1 MLDSNM
7 SLMSE
12 DGVLASMLKQT
23 KSEPV
28 NKALYFRNSL
38 VREMI

>member
-1 MLDSNM
+1 MLGSNM

-12 DGVLASMLKQT
+12 DAVLASMLKET
-23 KSEPV
+23 KSEPI

-38 VREMI
+38 VRGMI

>member
-1 MLDSNM
+1 MLGSNM

-12 DGVLASMLKQT
+12 DGVFSFMLKEK
-23 KSEPV
+23 KSEPL

-38 VREMI
+38 VRRMV